1 MVTIDILKEFGAN
14 TEEALARCLDNE
26 EFYLRLVDMGVH
38 DEKYDQLGEQ
48 LRAGDLD
55 NAFETCHALKGVL
68 ANLALGPIGDVADEM
83 TELLRSRTEADYLSL
98 YSRLIEERQ
107 RLLSMMD

>member
-26 EFYLRLVDMGVH
+26 EFYLKLVDMGVH

-48 LRAGDLD
+48 LRAGLRQ
-55 NAFETCHALKGVL
+55 TCDG
-68 ANLALGPIGDVADEM
+68 
-83 TELLRSRTEADYLSL
+83 LL
-98 YSRLIEERQ
+98 
-107 RLLSMMD
+107 